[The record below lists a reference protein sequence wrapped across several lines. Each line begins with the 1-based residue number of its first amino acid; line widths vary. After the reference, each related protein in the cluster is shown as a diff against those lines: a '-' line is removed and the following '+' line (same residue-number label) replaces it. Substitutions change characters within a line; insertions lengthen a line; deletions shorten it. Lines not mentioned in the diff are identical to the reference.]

1 MSYANAGAVPYVAL
15 VGENEMQQGV
25 VSLKDMNSG
34 EQMQLT
40 IDEVIAKI
48 KG

>member
-1 MSYANAGAVPYVAL
+1 VPYVAL

>member
-1 MSYANAGAVPYVAL
+1 
-15 VGENEMQQGV
+15 MQQGV

>member
-1 MSYANAGAVPYVAL
+1 